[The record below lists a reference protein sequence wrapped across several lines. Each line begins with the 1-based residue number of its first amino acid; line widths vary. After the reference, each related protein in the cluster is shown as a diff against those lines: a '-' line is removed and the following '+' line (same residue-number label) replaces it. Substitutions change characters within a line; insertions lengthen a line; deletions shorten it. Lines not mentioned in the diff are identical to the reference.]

1 MIDIVERFMDQETQY
16 KTARENCMVKLPVLL
31 ELQDDESIDLNSSFH
46 EEGKTAINSVMV
58 SGTAPILPEGKEANK
73 TLGKPDEKKNYNL
86 ALGEKTSSEQG
97 EQAQGELDPKTV
109 KFAKGESKLESN
121 EQYKQHQ
128 FLEKKGIVGNV
139 AREIGYQERQF
150 RKDFF
155 NFELA
160 QAKNSSLG
168 TELLRFEFIQATV
181 LFLLLKVS

>member
-1 MIDIVERFMDQETQY
+1 VTLRNCFGGVRHSIDLNVPFLTHSSDPLDITMNLRALIMLFQRSKLINDQEDEDLMIDIVERFMDQETQY

-121 EQYKQHQ
+121 EQYK
-128 FLEKKGIVGNV
+128 
-139 AREIGYQERQF
+139 
-150 RKDFF
+150 
-155 NFELA
+155 
-160 QAKNSSLG
+160 
-168 TELLRFEFIQATV
+168 
-181 LFLLLKVS
+181 

>member
-1 MIDIVERFMDQETQY
+1 MTLRNCFGGVRHSIDLNVPFLTHSSDPLDITMNLRALIMLFQRSKLINDQEDEDLMIDIVERFMDQETQY

-121 EQYKQHQ
+121 EQYK
-128 FLEKKGIVGNV
+128 
-139 AREIGYQERQF
+139 
-150 RKDFF
+150 
-155 NFELA
+155 
-160 QAKNSSLG
+160 
-168 TELLRFEFIQATV
+168 
-181 LFLLLKVS
+181 